1 MIALFLRIFSFAFP
15 FDSIPTI
22 IDRMSKMR
30 RQIARN
36 QMEER
41 IFLNICRGKLFEKTG
56 SMSMSNAQLNGGKI
70 VCIMNNI
77 EGRQC
82 VHINLD

>member
-56 SMSMSNAQLNGGKI
+56 SMSNVKCTIGW
-70 VCIMNNI
+70 
-77 EGRQC
+77 RQ
-82 VHINLD
+82 NRMYNE